1 MTLPIDPVVSFDPG
15 SLVTRPPPPPPAS
28 RRRWCRSSF
37 PTDPALPGG
46 SAWEK
51 FYGVATEVHKGFER
65 RTSTYSDFLRIVHNP
80 PPAPPQPEPP
90 SPQETG
96 PAVDEWSRPGPS
108 TRTAEPGAISEEV
121 EQRPADVGAMRRGE
135 RHVSKP
141 SPSAAP
147 RRLPRPPSGRQNA
160 ESSYDDSA

>member
-80 PPAPPQPEPP
+80 PPAPPQPAPP
-90 SPQETG
+90 PPR
-96 PAVDEWSRPGPS
+96 PALPLFDGSSRPGPPPVPVK
-108 TRTAEPGAISEEV
+108 TAALGAEV
-121 EQRPADVGAMRRGE
+121 W
-135 RHVSKP
+135 
-141 SPSAAP
+141 
-147 RRLPRPPSGRQNA
+147 
-160 ESSYDDSA
+160 